1 MPESSAPSRC
11 SGEIMTAEIAVII
24 SALSLAFA
32 VYQGTVNMRRTGRK
46 DTKEDSLQIATV
58 MVKLEDI
65 DQGVKSIRMDIKDV
79 KSDIRENRERIIKA
93 EESIKQAHRRIDE
106 INKEAKQ

>member
-1 MPESSAPSRC
+1 
-11 SGEIMTAEIAVII
+11 
-24 SALSLAFA
+24 
-32 VYQGTVNMRRTGRK
+32 
-46 DTKEDSLQIATV
+46 
-58 MVKLEDI
+58 
-65 DQGVKSIRMDIKDV
+65 MDIKDV